1 MSVIDVLENDRFML
15 NTNPKCE
22 PALGRRGLYSTVGGD
37 KEGPVHEMAMLWLLN
52 FSDGEHSLLDI
63 AERSGQ
69 PFSVIKEAASRLEQ
83 AGLLIESKSARESH
97 CPVSQ
102 R

>member
-1 MSVIDVLENDRFML
+1 MI

-22 PALGRRGLYSTVGGD
+22 PALGRRGLYANVGGD
-37 KEGPVHEMAMLWLLN
+37 KESPANTMALLWVLN
-52 FSDGEHSLLDI
+52 FSDGEHSLFDI
-63 AERSGQ
+63 AERSGLR
-69 PFSVIKEAASRLEQ
+69 FSVIKKAGARLEQ